1 MIRRVVALCILG
13 IRAPFRSRL
22 VAGLLVL
29 LAAVVILLPLGIKG
43 DGTPAGDLRMLL
55 TWTLGIAFAIL
66 CAATIWSGCATVSS
80 DIETGRHVLTAV
92 SPARPFEIWLGRWL
106 GLVITNAI
114 LLMAVIAAVA
124 IQLKIKGLSSE
135 DTAVYRRLELDQK
148 SIDDEVASLYE
159 QALAHDAIPEG
170 ATKEQVLKSIREDI
184 ATAHLPLDPGFS
196 RRWVF
201 LLKKGDAEKDLRVT
215 FSFLSSYGTTSGCKG
230 ACKASRE
237 DGDIVAE
244 RSITEDDNGRI
255 DFWIPAGSLTG
266 ERTVIVDFA
275 NTGNPEDGIA
285 VLVRHTESM
294 HVLIHDGGVIRNLF
308 KCSVAMLSL
317 LALLAA
323 VGVACGTMFSFP
335 VATFAGTALVCI
347 AILGSSQMVEDGI
360 ESGHSHGDPNQVES
374 VFSKFL
380 GAFSKTIS
388 SGIASVNKPF
398 SDVNALDRLGD
409 SVLIESRLVLRSVL
423 FTGVALPLAF
433 GVLAAL
439 ALKRREL

>member
-1 MIRRVVALCILG
+1 M
-13 IRAPFRSRL
+13 
-22 VAGLLVL
+22 
-29 LAAVVILLPLGIKG
+29 AVV
-43 DGTPAGDLRMLL
+43 
-55 TWTLGIAFAIL
+55 
-66 CAATIWSGCATVSS
+66 
-80 DIETGRHVLTAV
+80 
-92 SPARPFEIWLGRWL
+92 
-106 GLVITNAI
+106 
-114 LLMAVIAAVA
+114 AAVA

-135 DTAVYRRLELDQK
+135 DTAVYRRLQLDQK
-148 SIDDEVASLYE
+148 SIDTEVVSLYE
-159 QALAHDAIPEG
+159 QALAHDAIPEE

-201 LLKKGDAEKDLRVT
+201 VLKKGDAEQDLRVT

-230 ACKASRE
+230 ACTASRE
-237 DGDIVAE
+237 NGDIVAE
-244 RSITEDDNGRI
+244 RQITEDDNGRI
-255 DFWIPAGSLTG
+255 DFWIPAGALTG
-266 ERTVIVDFA
+266 ERTVVIDFA
-275 NTGNPEDGIA
+275 NTGNPDDGIA

-294 HVLIHDGGVIRNLF
+294 HVLIHDGGVVRNLF

-360 ESGHSHGDPNQVES
+360 ESGHSHRDPNQVES

-380 GAFSKTIS
+380 DTFSSTIS
-388 SGIASVNKPF
+388 SGIASINNPF

-423 FTGVALPLAF
+423 ITGVALPLAF